1 MCGIAGYIGNLD
13 IKSSDIN
20 KTLNLMKNR
29 GPDSQDYC
37 VEKFANKQLLLL
49 HSRLEILDLKPRS
62 NQPFKKEHLK
72 LIFNGEIYNFKE
84 IRNDLI
90 KKGYKFFTKSDTE
103 VLLNTYIEYEEN
115 CVNYFEGM
123 WSFAIWDSKNKKLFL
138 SRDRF
143 GEKPLFFFRN
153 EKGFFF
159 GSEIKYI
166 KSLSSNIFKINED
179 QLIRNLIYGYKSIN
193 KKNETFFKNIY
204 PLESGT
210 NLSIDSSL
218 NIKKSK
224 YWNPI
229 FQRKESMSFNEACEG
244 VKYYLSN
251 SVKIRLR
258 SDVPLAFCLS
268 GGVDSSLLASIA
280 SKNYNFNVNSFSII
294 DKDERYNEKDN
305 ISETIN
311 DINCQSKFIDLNYDH
326 FINRIEK
333 LIHYHECPIATISYY
348 VHSFLSEAISSNN
361 FKVAI
366 SGTGADEQ
374 FTGYYEH
381 YLFHLN
387 SVKNDNNFNQYLND
401 WKKHALPFIR
411 NPSLKNPNLYLNNP
425 NYRENIYDNYKIL
438 NSYLNVKF
446 EEKFLEKKFC
456 DELLRN
462 RMLNEMFY
470 EVVPVILHHDDLNSM
485 SYSIENRSPY
495 LDKNLFEFTSSIPS
509 KFLIMNGYQKMIL
522 RQSAKE
528 VLNDKVRLDRRKIGF
543 NASINSIV
551 NFKDIKIKNYFF
563 DKKSKINEY
572 INIKKIEEITEKEN
586 IDNYL
591 SKFLF
596 SILNTKIFL
605 DQFG

>member
-1 MCGIAGYIGNLD
+1 MCGIAGYIGNYD
-13 IKSSDIN
+13 IKFSDVN

-29 GPDSQDYC
+29 GPDSRDYYT
-37 VEKFANKQLLLL
+37 EKFTEKQLLLL
-49 HSRLEILDLKPRS
+49 HSRLKIIDLNPRS
-62 NQPFKKEHLK
+62 NQPFKKKHLT
-72 LIFNGEIYNFKE
+72 LVFNGEIYNFKE
-84 IRNDLI
+84 LRDSLI
-90 KKGYKFFTKSDTE
+90 KKNYKFFTESDTE
-103 VLLNTYIEYEEN
+103 VLLNYYIEYKEN

-123 WSFAIWDSKNKKLFL
+123 WSFAIWDSQNKKLFL

-166 KSLSSNIFKINED
+166 RSLSSNSFEINND
-179 QLIRNLIYGYKSIN
+179 QLIRNLVYGYKSIN
-193 KKNETFFKNIY
+193 KKNETFFKNIF

-210 NLSIDSSL
+210 NLFIDSNL
-218 NIKKSK
+218 NIKKSR
-224 YWNPI
+224 YWNPV
-229 FQRKESMSFNEACEG
+229 FQRKDSMSYTEACEG
-244 VKYYLSN
+244 VKYHLSN

-268 GGVDSSLLASIA
+268 GGIDSSLLASIA
-280 SKNYNFNVNSFSII
+280 SKNHNFNVNSFSII

-305 ISETIN
+305 ISETVN
-311 DINCQSKFIDLNYDH
+311 DINCQSKFIDLDCDL
-326 FINRIEK
+326 FINRIQK
-333 LIHYHECPIATISYY
+333 LIHYHECPLATISFYI
-348 VHSFLSEAISSNN
+348 HSFLSEAISSNN

-387 SVKNDNNFNQYLND
+387 SVKDDDNFNQYLND
-401 WKKHALPFIR
+401 WKKHVLPFIR
-411 NPSLKNPNLYLNNP
+411 NPSLKNPNLYLDNP

-438 NSYLNVKF
+438 NSYLNVEFK
-446 EEKFLEKKFC
+446 EKFFEKKFC

-495 LDKNLFEFTSSIPS
+495 LDKNLFEFTNSIPS

-522 RQSAKE
+522 RESAKKI
-528 VLNDKVRLDRRKIGF
+528 LNDKVRLDRKKIGF
-543 NASINSIV
+543 NASINSV
-551 NFKDIKIKNYFF
+551 VDFKNTEIKNYFF

-572 INIKKIEEITEKEN
+572 INMNKVIKITENEHIEN
-586 IDNYL
+586 HL